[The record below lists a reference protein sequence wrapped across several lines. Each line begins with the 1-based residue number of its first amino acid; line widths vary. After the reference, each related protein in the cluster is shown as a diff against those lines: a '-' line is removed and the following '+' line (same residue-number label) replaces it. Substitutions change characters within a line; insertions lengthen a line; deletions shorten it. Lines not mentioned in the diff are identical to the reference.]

1 MAHSLPHDPHPSSA
15 DLAFLSINELRDRL
29 DAGELSSRHL
39 VQTLI
44 ARIAAL
50 DVGTSE
56 VALRSIAAVADDAV
70 EVATERDAESVLGR
84 IRGLLH
90 GIPVVIKDNIEA
102 EGLPGCAGSTSL
114 VGRPTREA
122 PLVARL
128 REAGA
133 IVMASTN
140 LSEWA
145 NMRSPHST
153 SGWSATG
160 GLVGNPWA
168 LDRSAGGSS
177 SGSGAAV
184 AAGLSPLAVGTE
196 TDGSIVCPA
205 SLNGVVGLKAT
216 IDAIPRDFIV
226 PISASQDAPGPMGRT
241 VNDVALLFSVLSD
254 QPMVNFRDK
263 EVRFGVA
270 TSWRTGHTETDA
282 LFDQF
287 LPRLQAANEVV
298 VSVTPANAGDQEHQD
313 EFEVLLDELH
323 DDMTSY
329 LTQRPGAGVAS
340 LADVVAY
347 ELENAA
353 TEMPYFGHEF
363 FEMSL
368 ARGGRSNDTYRA
380 TRDRSLAWAIET
392 CLEPALEG
400 LDVLI
405 APSYAPAWKS
415 DLALSGH
422 QSAKS
427 SGVTMAAAIA
437 GWPIANVPL
446 GLVDGLPVGIA
457 IVGRANSD
465 WLVLA
470 AAHKIEAVVNAWQ
483 PIGHARFRP
492 PQRG

>member
-1 MAHSLPHDPHPSSA
+1 MAHSHSRDPHPSSA
-15 DLAFLSINELRDRL
+15 DVAFLSVNELRDLL
-29 DAGELSSRHL
+29 DSGELSSRHL
-39 VQTLI
+39 VNSLI

-50 DVGTSE
+50 DVGTSDI
-56 VALRSIAAVADDAV
+56 ALRSIAAVASDAV
-70 EVATERDAESVLGR
+70 EVATERDAERVLGR
-84 IRGLLH
+84 SRGPLH

-102 EGLPGCAGSTSL
+102 EGLPGYAGSTSL
-114 VGRPTREA
+114 VGRPSREA

-184 AAGLSPLAVGTE
+184 AAGLTPLAVGTE
-196 TDGSIVCPA
+196 TDGSIICPA

-216 IDAIPRDFIV
+216 IDSIPRDFIV

-241 VNDVALLFSVLSD
+241 VNDVALLFSVLSG
-254 QPMVNFRDK
+254 QSEVNFRDK

-270 TSWRTGHTETDA
+270 TTWRTGHDATDA

-287 LPRLQAANEVV
+287 VPRLQAANEVV
-298 VSVTPANAGDQEHQD
+298 VSVSPAAAGEQEHQD

-323 DDMTSY
+323 DDLTSY
-329 LTQRPGAGVAS
+329 LSLRPGSGVTS
-340 LADVVAY
+340 LAEVVEY

-353 TEMPYFGHEF
+353 HEMPYFGHEF
-363 FEMSL
+363 FDMAL
-368 ARGGRSNDTYRA
+368 ARGGRVNETYHA
-380 TRDRSLAWAIET
+380 TRERSLAWAIAT

-415 DLALSGH
+415 DLSLSGH
-422 QSAKS
+422 QAAKS

-446 GLVDGLPVGIA
+446 GLIDGLPVGIA
-457 IVGRANSD
+457 IVGRANQD

-470 AAHKIEAVVNAWQ
+470 AAHKIESVVNAWQ
-483 PIGHARFRP
+483 PIGRATFRA

>member
-1 MAHSLPHDPHPSSA
+1 MAPTSAHDPHPRSA
-15 DLAFLSINELRDRL
+15 EFAYLGVNDIL
-29 DAGELSSRHL
+29 DQLDSGELSSR
-39 VQTLI
+39 QLI
-44 ARIAAL
+44 TALLSRIDAL
-50 DVGTSE
+50 DVATSDI
-56 VALRSIAAVADDAV
+56 ALQSIAAIAPDVV
-70 EVATERDAESVLGR
+70 EVATERDAERALGR
-84 IRGLLH
+84 IRGPLH
-90 GIPVVIKDNIEA
+90 GVPVVIKDNIEA
-102 EGLPGCAGSTSL
+102 EGLPGVAGSSSL
-114 VGRPTREA
+114 VGRPTRDA
-122 PLVARL
+122 PLVSRL

-133 IVMASTN
+133 IVMAASN

-177 SGSGAAV
+177 SGSGAAL
-184 AAGLSPLAVGTE
+184 AAGLTPLAVGTE

-216 IDAIPRDFIV
+216 IGSIPRDHII
-226 PISASQDAPGPMGRT
+226 PISSSQDAPGSMGRS
-241 VNDVALLFSVLSD
+241 VNDVALLFSVLSN
-254 QPMVNFRDK
+254 QPLTNFRDK

-270 TSWRTGHTETDA
+270 SSWRTGHDATDA
-282 LFDQF
+282 LFDEF
-287 LPRLQAANEVV
+287 VPRLQAANEVV
-298 VSVTPANAGDQEHQD
+298 VTVTPALAGEQEHQD

-323 DDMTSY
+323 DDLTAY
-329 LTQRPGAGVAS
+329 LEGRPGEGVRS

-347 ELENAA
+347 ENAHA
-353 TEMPYFGHEF
+353 DIEMPHFGHEF

-368 ARGGRSNDTYRA
+368 ARGGRKNEMYR
-380 TRDRSLAWAIET
+380 TSRERSLRWAIDT
-392 CLEPALEG
+392 CLEPALAD

-415 DLALSGH
+415 DLSLSGH
-422 QSAKS
+422 QAAKS

-446 GLVDGLPVGIA
+446 GLVDGLPVGVA
-457 IVGRANSD
+457 IVGRANSE

-470 AAHKIEAVVNAWQ
+470 AAHKIEAVISSWQ
-483 PIGHARFRP
+483 PLGRPSFRR

>member
-1 MAHSLPHDPHPSSA
+1 MATAAPRDPHPSSV
-15 DLAFLSINELRDRL
+15 DLAFLSVNELRDRL
-29 DAGELSSRHL
+29 DAGDLSSRHL
-39 VQTLI
+39 IQTLI

-56 VALRSIAAVADDAV
+56 IALRSIAAVADDAV
-70 EVATERDAESVLGR
+70 AVATERDAERVLGR
-84 IRGLLH
+84 SRGPLH

-114 VGRPTREA
+114 VGRPSREA

-177 SGSGAAV
+177 SGSGAAI
-184 AAGLSPLAVGTE
+184 AAGLAPLAVGTE
-196 TDGSIVCPA
+196 TDGSIICPA

-216 IDAIPRDFIV
+216 VGSIPRDFIV
-226 PISASQDAPGPMGRT
+226 PISTSQDAPGPMGRT

-254 QPMVNFRDK
+254 QQMVNFRDK

-270 TSWRTGHTETDA
+270 TSWRTGHAATDD
-282 LFDQF
+282 LFDKF
-287 LPRLQAANEVV
+287 VPRLQAANEVV
-298 VSVTPANAGDQEHQD
+298 VSVAPTEAGEQEHRD

-323 DDMTSY
+323 DDLSSY
-329 LTQRPGAGVAS
+329 LAQRPGAGVTS

-347 ELENAA
+347 ELDHVA
-353 TEMPYFGHEF
+353 TEMPHFGHEF

-368 ARGGRSNDTYRA
+368 ARGGRANDSYLA
-380 TRDRSLAWAIET
+380 TRERSLAWATAT
-392 CLEPALEG
+392 CLEPALDG

-415 DLALSGH
+415 DLSLSGH
-422 QSAKS
+422 QSARS

-457 IVGRANSD
+457 IVGRAHCD

-470 AAHKIEAVVNAWQ
+470 AAHKIESVVNAWQ
-483 PIGHARFRP
+483 PLGRAPFRG

>member
-1 MAHSLPHDPHPSSA
+1 MAFSSPSDPHPSSA
-15 DLAFLSINELRDRL
+15 DLAFRSVNELRDRL
-29 DAGELSSRHL
+29 DSGELTSRHL
-39 VQTLI
+39 VTVLLE
-44 ARIAAL
+44 RIAAL
-50 DVGTSE
+50 DDATSE
-56 VALRSIAAVADDAV
+56 VALRSIAAVAPDAV
-70 EVATERDAESVLGR
+70 DVATERDAESVLGR
-84 IRGLLH
+84 SRGPLH

-114 VGRPTREA
+114 VGRPSREA

-177 SGSGAAV
+177 SGSGAAL
-184 AAGLSPLAVGTE
+184 AAGFAPLAVGTE

-216 IDAIPRDFIV
+216 LDSIPRDFIV
-226 PISASQDAPGPMGRT
+226 PISVSQDAPGPMGRT
-241 VNDVALLFSVLSD
+241 VHDVALLFSALSN

-270 TSWRTGHTETDA
+270 TSWRTGHDATDA
-282 LFDQF
+282 LFDLF
-287 LPRLQAANEVV
+287 VPKLQAANEVV
-298 VSVTPANAGDQEHQD
+298 VSVAPVLPNEQNHQD

-323 DDMTSY
+323 DDLTSY
-329 LTQRPGAGVAS
+329 LSRRPGSGVSS
-340 LADVVAY
+340 LAEVIAY
-347 ELENAA
+347 EREHAS
-353 TEMPYFGHEF
+353 TELSHFGHEF

-368 ARGGRSNDTYRA
+368 ARGGRTNETYRD
-380 TRDRSLAWAIET
+380 TRERSLAWAVNT

-427 SGVTMAAAIA
+427 SGVTTAAAIA

-457 IVGRANSD
+457 IVGRANQD

-483 PIGHARFRP
+483 PIGHATFRA